1 MPEQPTIWPVRLTAW
16 LLVGFIILPSL
27 TDQDFLSLPQHGLS
41 LDHYRELFADGDWLA
56 AFARSAV
63 IAAFAMALAVVVG
76 GLAAFGCWRLPPASA
91 RWVQAVMLAP
101 LVIPT
106 IIQGLAYYRLWVD
119 LGLVNTYAGVV
130 LAHAVMAT
138 PFVFITVSAALSN
151 VDPRLE
157 MAARGLGA
165 GALRTMA
172 WVLAPIVAP
181 GLLSGAL
188 FAFVQSFDELVVVL
202 FITTRGLDTLP
213 KKMWMSL
220 QDDLTPVIA
229 CVSVALGALT
239 LALLLLEFAL
249 RARGDRIVRAA

>member
-1 MPEQPTIWPVRLTAW
+1 
-16 LLVGFIILPSL
+16 
-27 TDQDFLSLPQHGLS
+27 
-41 LDHYRELFADGDWLA
+41 
-56 AFARSAV
+56 
-63 IAAFAMALAVVVG
+63 
-76 GLAAFGCWRLPPASA
+76 
-91 RWVQAVMLAP
+91 
-101 LVIPT
+101 
-106 IIQGLAYYRLWVD
+106 
-119 LGLVNTYAGVV
+119 
-130 LAHAVMAT
+130 MAT